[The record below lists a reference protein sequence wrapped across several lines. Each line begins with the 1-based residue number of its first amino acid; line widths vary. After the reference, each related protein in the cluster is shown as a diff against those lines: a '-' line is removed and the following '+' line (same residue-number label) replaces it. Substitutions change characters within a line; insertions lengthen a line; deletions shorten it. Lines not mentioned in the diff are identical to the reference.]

1 MGMGYYVLRRL
12 LILCVFG
19 FSSLVLW
26 SGSCRAS
33 RQQKPGGGEGCLV
46 VQEVREALCSNK
58 REKKLRAVVQKLQSN
73 KRLCKSAL
81 YYFFN
86 ANDRTGLTVV
96 LDCLLPVMPP
106 FKNSKIVFLEP
117 HTPGPQRNALLFVKN
132 IYERSVKERGR
143 FSGVEAQ
150 KSFSVILD
158 RVVLES
164 HARALVTMVFMK
176 HRMDE
181 PFARDIVRN
190 VWSYRPGLCLK
201 NF

>member
-1 MGMGYYVLRRL
+1 
-12 LILCVFG
+12 
-19 FSSLVLW
+19 
-26 SGSCRAS
+26 
-33 RQQKPGGGEGCLV
+33 
-46 VQEVREALCSNK
+46 
-58 REKKLRAVVQKLQSN
+58 
-73 KRLCKSAL
+73 
-81 YYFFN
+81 
-86 ANDRTGLTVV
+86 
-96 LDCLLPVMPP
+96 
-106 FKNSKIVFLEP
+106 
-117 HTPGPQRNALLFVKN
+117 
-132 IYERSVKERGR
+132 VKERGR